1 MRIRRAYRLLSIC
14 ALLLAAAPASAGQY
28 LIFKGK
34 AVSGNCLDA
43 LTLAPSGGIVNTQ
56 PLYFACLAI
65 PYGDD
70 ETLVYDDDE
79 RSCQGF
85 DDFLE
90 TTTANITEAFI
101 EESGSA
107 GTLEQLTSTL
117 FDGDPDAVLWFE
129 STLSRV
135 EVADSAS
142 CEVASAP
149 PAPDADGDGVADAN
163 DNCPATPNP
172 SQEDGDSDG
181 FGDACDNC
189 IARANPGQRDTDND
203 NYGNIC
209 DADLNND
216 LFVNSLDL
224 GLFRNVFLTTD
235 ADADFNGDGLVNS
248 LDLGTMRL
256 LFFKPPGPSGLAP

>member
-1 MRIRRAYRLLSIC
+1 MASSFRVA
-14 ALLLAAAPASAGQY
+14 LAAILVSLPAMPAAAGEY

-34 AVSGNCLDA
+34 AVSQNCIDA
-43 LTLAPSGGIVNTQ
+43 LTVSPSGGVVDTQ
-56 PLYFACLAI
+56 TLYFSCTAI
-65 PYGDD
+65 DYRDS
-70 ETLVYDDDE
+70 ETLVYDDSE
-79 RSCQGF
+79 RSCQNF
-85 DDFLE
+85 AEFLE
-90 TTTANITEAFI
+90 TTSADVYDVFI
-101 EESGSA
+101 PETSSQ

-117 FDGDPDAVLWFE
+117 FDANPDRVLWFE
-129 STLSRV
+129 SFMSRV

-216 LFVNSLDL
+216 RFVNSLDL